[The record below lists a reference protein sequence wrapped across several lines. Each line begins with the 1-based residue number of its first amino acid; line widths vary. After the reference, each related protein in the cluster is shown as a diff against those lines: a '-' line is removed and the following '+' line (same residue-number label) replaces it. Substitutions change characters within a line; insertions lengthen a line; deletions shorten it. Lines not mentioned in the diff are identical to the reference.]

1 MAVIAMSGG
10 MMDFMYQ
17 TSKAL
22 VLAWKV
28 VPPPEGGGLSFS
40 GRREDTDEVL
50 ERDAYPIEL
59 LHDLLATW
67 LYEGRPRAPHSR
79 MPPQHYQWPLQLLI
93 NGAERFVVAHE
104 YGHALMDQLSRSGQD
119 ESAKNPDA
127 ELSDWERELRA
138 DSFAVMVVVESS
150 RVLDLLPPNMALQ
163 GAIVAM
169 KAHQIFDRALS
180 TVQHGRALP
189 DDGSPTHPPFERRI
203 AQLEAL
209 YLQHHPDS
217 ERAREDLRGMLVPSQ
232 TIEQLWT
239 RVAPRLASNAS
250 SGRAL
255 HPVWSRKASEALLSG
270 TIPEWHQAVLSSVE
284 RRLGSTGQVEL
295 AEHVAHVDA
304 DGLLGN
310 PKLAR
315 NLAIGQPTRH
325 QGQHLLLALGQ
336 PLWCLGR
343 ARRYPEQMAGGSRVQ
358 VWLAA
363 VHRADRPRQ
372 LLDVDVL
379 QQVALRSRLY
389 RAMDQVRLGEGGQRD
404 DRKLRMLPLDRL
416 DRRHSVQLWH
426 HQVHQDQVGLL
437 RLDDLNR
444 FATVSRLAD
453 QLHVRQDL
461 HHGDEAL
468 PGDRVVVHDH
478 DSYRCH
484 QFPSVARST
493 RGRATRRRSRS
504 LRPGPSAA

>member
-1 MAVIAMSGG
+1 MVEQATGSSGRPAAGLERARTYLRERQALWARALRRRPSSEVLAAALEHAAQREAAAERDGDYIREGLFRYEAPQEEARWALTRQIIDRVSPGPYEDPRYLEMLARQAASVEYVLANGSGDQDESGRAVLSRILIGTTGEPRSEGSSARVGDMAVIAMSGG

-40 GRREDTDEVL
+40 GRPEDTDEVL

-59 LHDLLATW
+59 LHDLLTTW

-104 YGHALMDQLSRSGQD
+104 YGHALMDQLSGSGQD

-180 TVQHGRALP
+180 TVQHGQVLP

-203 AQLEAL
+203 AQLETL

-217 ERAREDLRGMLVPSQ
+217 ERGREDLHGMLVPSQ

-239 RVAPRLASNAS
+239 RVAPRLASYAS
-250 SGRAL
+250 GGHAL
-255 HPVWSRKASEALLSG
+255 HPVWSR
-270 TIPEWHQAVLSSVE
+270 
-284 RRLGSTGQVEL
+284 
-295 AEHVAHVDA
+295 
-304 DGLLGN
+304 
-310 PKLAR
+310 
-315 NLAIGQPTRH
+315 
-325 QGQHLLLALGQ
+325 
-336 PLWCLGR
+336 
-343 ARRYPEQMAGGSRVQ
+343 
-358 VWLAA
+358 
-363 VHRADRPRQ
+363 
-372 LLDVDVL
+372 
-379 QQVALRSRLY
+379 
-389 RAMDQVRLGEGGQRD
+389 
-404 DRKLRMLPLDRL
+404 
-416 DRRHSVQLWH
+416 
-426 HQVHQDQVGLL
+426 
-437 RLDDLNR
+437 
-444 FATVSRLAD
+444 
-453 QLHVRQDL
+453 
-461 HHGDEAL
+461 
-468 PGDRVVVHDH
+468 
-478 DSYRCH
+478 
-484 QFPSVARST
+484 
-493 RGRATRRRSRS
+493 
-504 LRPGPSAA
+504 